1 MRRSFSAFSNH
12 DRQSLGEKARRGQ
25 GSAAVVAAASA
36 GAAGAAGGGDDGA
49 WNEARAVL
57 ALPVLDQLLGLNLP
71 AQLLSSP
78 QEAQP

>member
-25 GSAAVVAAASA
+25 GSAAVAAASA
-36 GAAGAAGGGDDGA
+36 GAAGAAGDGDDGA

-57 ALPVLDQLLGLNLP
+57 AIPVLDQLLGLNLP
-71 AQLLSSP
+71 AQPLTRL